1 MDAQVYSNLHWPF
14 NMHIHMYVFSRSGS
28 FFSFRFFFVAVL
40 LFFGKMNNPC
50 FTFNHVSL
58 SWR

>member
-1 MDAQVYSNLHWPF
+1 MDAQVYSNLHWSF
-14 NMHIHMYVFSRSGS
+14 NVHIHMYVFSRSGS
-28 FFSFRFFFVAVL
+28 FFFVAVM
-40 LFFGKMNNPC
+40 LFFSKIYNPC